1 MFRSLR
7 PKKLEPLPLPFRD
20 RKAERE
26 AERRRLVERFANVE
40 LDRAPGFS
48 WNRGR
53 DPEPLAQQL
62 RRLLRGQVP
71 ALGFAMLM
79 GTVLVG
85 GFLALSRVGLP
96 PPGPTIVYVEDWSG
110 RPDLSKPV
118 PARADAKEGP
128 GQAAE

>member
-20 RKAERE
+20 RKAERA

-40 LDRAPGFS
+40 LDRTPGFS

-53 DPEPLAQQL
+53 DPLPPRARL
-62 RRLLRGQVP
+62 RQLLRGQVP

-85 GFLALSRVGLP
+85 GFLALSRVGLMT
-96 PPGPTIVYVEDWSG
+96 PGPTIIYIEDWSG

-118 PARADAKEGP
+118 PRGPREGP
-128 GQAAE
+128 DLATE

>member
-26 AERRRLVERFANVE
+26 AERRRAIERFANIE
-40 LDRAPGFS
+40 LDRAQGFS

-53 DPEPLAQQL
+53 EPEPLPARLRQL
-62 RRLLRGQVP
+62 LVGKAP

-79 GTVLVG
+79 GAILVG
-85 GFLALSRVGLP
+85 GFLALSRVGLMA
-96 PPGPTIVYVEDWSG
+96 PGPTIIYVEDWSG

-118 PARADAKEGP
+118 PQRPGAIEGQGTP
-128 GQAAE
+128 EK